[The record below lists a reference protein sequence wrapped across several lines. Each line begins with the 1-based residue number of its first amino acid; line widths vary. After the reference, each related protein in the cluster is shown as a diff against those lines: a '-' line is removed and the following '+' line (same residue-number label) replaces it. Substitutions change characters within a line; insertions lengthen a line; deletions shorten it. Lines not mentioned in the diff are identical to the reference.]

1 MIDYKR
7 AVKNITDRRR
17 ADLDAG
23 LEVWR
28 NALRGNAEL
37 HSAYVKYQDEAIK
50 NAQRLPNEL
59 TAARD
64 SLAAAAKKAGLKKS
78 DIEPPCRCDKCK
90 DSGYVNGRYCG
101 CVIKNVITSNSD
113 NLTLPLADF
122 GSARSTAPKTL
133 KKLYDAAENFINSF
147 PDGDKP
153 FFVIVGSSGTGK
165 TILESAIATE
175 LMQRGAAAVTISAFE
190 FVKRAKDYHTQFA
203 IDDYVDLFTPMLDCD
218 VLCIDDLG
226 TEAMLKNVTREYLYS
241 VINERWLRKKY
252 TVVSTNLTP
261 DALLSRYGE
270 AIFSRLCDKSVA
282 NLFIVAAANLRTK
295 KQ

>member
-28 NALRGNAEL
+28 NALSCNAEL

-270 AIFSRLCDKSVA
+270 AIFSRRCD
-282 NLFIVAAANLRTK
+282 
-295 KQ
+295 